1 MKAPRLIFVDGPPGV
16 GKSTLATEIAGALP
30 NFRLLYEMDRDHPL
44 HPIPVGETGA
54 DFSELGDLDV
64 TEVGDLLFSRWESF
78 LSRVEKVDHGF
89 ILESYP
95 YQSHLRVLWQMNA
108 PTELLEGWLTSL
120 HALLEPYR
128 PFLVTI
134 TAPSD
139 SAQLHQIYEDRG
151 PKWQAFMI
159 EFVENMPY
167 AKARGMV
174 GYRGMTDLLAAYGTA
189 VRAWSESWPYSL
201 ISLEAWAES
210 PSRQTE
216 RVLQQLNAV

>member
-139 SAQLHQIYEDRG
+139 SAQLHQIYGLYDRIRREYALCEG
-151 PKWQAFMI
+151 KRHGRIPRDDGSARSLRYRCKG
-159 EFVENMPY
+159 VE
-167 AKARGMV
+167 RE
-174 GYRGMTDLLAAYGTA
+174 LAVFTHFA
-189 VRAWSESWPYSL
+189 
-201 ISLEAWAES
+201 
-210 PSRQTE
+210 
-216 RVLQQLNAV
+216 